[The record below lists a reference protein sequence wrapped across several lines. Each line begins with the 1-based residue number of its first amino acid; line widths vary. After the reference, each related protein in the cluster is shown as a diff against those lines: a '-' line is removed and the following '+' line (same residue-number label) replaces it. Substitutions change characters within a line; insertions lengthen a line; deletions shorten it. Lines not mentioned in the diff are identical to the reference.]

1 MAHVENVPFAEYL
14 KREATMPDALA
25 TAYYNLSTMLD
36 AGVPVLRS
44 LNTVTPGMKP
54 RMRKAFL
61 AIGEGVSQGE
71 PLAETMSQYPKV
83 FGPVDVMIV
92 EVAEKSG
99 NLPDMIGLLSKWREM
114 SYRMFKKMLSG
125 LVLPAMILVIAAFIF
140 PLSGLVLGG
149 WDVSTYLRAVGGIL
163 SLFAMPAAIIVLV
176 IRFTPKTGP
185 LRRAL
190 DSLVLRIPVLSRAM
204 RRLALSRYCWAFHML
219 CKAGVPVA
227 DCVEMSISA
236 TGNVIVGDLFRPSAD
251 SVRAGGTMGERLSP
265 KLPVEFVEMWKVG
278 EETGQLDNISKRLAD
293 TYTEQAEFW
302 FGEFSRWFPRF
313 VYLLIC
319 IMMVIMIFTIAG
331 SVVGNIESMH

>member
-1 MAHVENVPFAEYL
+1 
-14 KREATMPDALA
+14 MPDALA
-25 TAYYNLSTMLD
+25 IAYHNLSTMLE

-61 AIGEGVSQGE
+61 AIADGVSQGE
-71 PLAETMSQYPKV
+71 PLAEAMVRYPGT

-114 SYRMFKKMLSG
+114 SHRMLKKILSG
-125 LVLPAMILVIAAFIF
+125 LMLPATVLVIAACVSPLPSFIQ
-140 PLSGLVLGG
+140 GG
-149 WDVSTYLRAVGGIL
+149 WIVNDYLRRVVQIL
-163 SLFAMPAAIIVLV
+163 SLFAVPAVAIVLV

-190 DSLVLRIPVLSRAM
+190 DSLVLRIPVLRRAVFK
-204 RRLALSRYCWAFHML
+204 LAISRYCWAFHML
-219 CKAGVPVA
+219 CKAGVPIA

-236 TGNVIVGDLFRPSAD
+236 TGNLVVGDLFRPCVD
-251 SVRAGGTMGERLSP
+251 SVRAGGTMGEHLSP
-265 KLPVEFVEMWKVG
+265 KLPVELIEMWKVG

-319 IMMVIMIFTIAG
+319 IMLIRMIFTQFSAVY
-331 SVVGNIESMH
+331 SAY

>member
-1 MAHVENVPFAEYL
+1 
-14 KREATMPDALA
+14 MPDALA
-25 TAYYNLSTMLD
+25 TAYYNLSSMLD

-61 AIGEGVSQGE
+61 AIAEGVSQGN
-71 PLAETMSQYPKV
+71 PMAETMVRHPNI

-114 SYRMFKKMLSG
+114 SYRMFKKILSG
-125 LVLPAMILVIAAFIF
+125 LMLPATVLVIAAFVF
-140 PLSGLVLGG
+140 PLPGFVSGG

-163 SLFAMPAAIIVLV
+163 SLFAMPVAIIVLV

-190 DSLVLRIPVLSRAM
+190 DSLVLRIPVLSRAVYK
-204 RRLALSRYCWAFHML
+204 LALSRYCWAFHML
-219 CKAGVPVA
+219 CKAGVPIT

-236 TGNVIVGDLFRPSAD
+236 TGNLVVGDLFRPAVET
-251 SVRAGGTMGERLSP
+251 VRAGGTMCEGLSP
-265 KLPVEFVEMWKVG
+265 KLPVELIEMWKVG

-302 FGEFSRWFPRF
+302 FGEFSCWFPRF

-319 IMMVIMIFTIAG
+319 IMIVIMIFVIAG
-331 SVVGNIESMH
+331 SVVGNIESMY

>member
-1 MAHVENVPFAEYL
+1 
-14 KREATMPDALA
+14 MPDALA
-25 TAYYNLSTMLD
+25 IAYHNLSAMLD

-61 AIGEGVSQGE
+61 ALADGVSQGN
-71 PLAETMSQYPKV
+71 PLAETMVQYPKI

-114 SYRMFKKMLSG
+114 SHRMFKKMLSG
-125 LVLPAMILVIAAFIF
+125 LMLPATVLVIAAFVF
-140 PLSGLVLGG
+140 PLPGFVLGG
-149 WDVSTYLRAVGGIL
+149 WDVSDYLRRVVGIL
-163 SLFAMPAAIIVLV
+163 SLFLVPAVVVVLV
-176 IRFTPKTGP
+176 IRLTPKTGP

-204 RRLALSRYCWAFHML
+204 YKLALSRYCWAFHML
-219 CKAGVPVA
+219 CKAGVPVT

-236 TGNVIVGDLFRPSAD
+236 TGNLVVGDLFRPAVE

-265 KLPVEFVEMWKVG
+265 RLPLEFVEMWKVG
-278 EETGQLDNISKRLAD
+278 EETGQLDDISKRLAD

-313 VYLLIC
+313 VYFLIC
-319 IMMVIMIFTIAG
+319 IMLIWMIFQVARG
-331 SVVGNIESMH
+331 VVGNIESMY